1 MPEYAQTVTYL
12 FAVASILLNIMV
24 VFALLSRVTM
34 GVWLPPSVR
43 GSIERVALVV
53 AACFSLG
60 AVGLSLWYSEVVGVP
75 VCALCWFARTM
86 MFPLAL
92 ILWVAVYRKELAVR
106 PYALALA
113 IAGMLI
119 TGYHHL
125 LQIGAIEGSI
135 CSALRDGG
143 DCAKRYI
150 YEFDWVTMPWLGFT
164 LFSTVF
170 LLVLLARSEK

>member
-1 MPEYAQTVTYL
+1 MPEYAQTATYL
-12 FAVASILLNIMV
+12 FAVASIVLNIVV
-24 VFALLSRVTM
+24 VFVLLSRFAM

-43 GSIERVALVV
+43 KGIERSALLI

-60 AVGLSLWYSEVVGVP
+60 AVALSLWYSEVVGVP

-92 ILWVAVYRKELAVR
+92 VLSVAVYRRAYDVR
-106 PYALALA
+106 PYA
-113 IAGMLI
+113 IAMAGVGMLI

-125 LQIGAIEGSI
+125 LQIGAIQGSI
-135 CSALRDGG
+135 CSALKDGG

-170 LLVLLARSEK
+170 LLVWLARPKN